1 MESNDAIRERLSRDD
16 EGYRRL
22 AQKHHEY
29 DRRLAELRDLRY
41 PTEEEK
47 LEEIRL
53 KKLKLAMKDQMEER
67 VRVERRD
74 SGA

>member
-1 MESNDAIRERLSRDD
+1 MESNDAVRERLSRDD

-22 AQKHHEY
+22 AQKHQEY
-29 DRRLAELRDLRY
+29 DRRLEELRGLRY
-41 PTEEEK
+41 PTEVEK

-67 VRVERRD
+67 IRVERRD